1 MMLEVVVLV
10 MLVVMMLMTAPG
22 CAECCVRCLGGVPY
36 ASLVAT
42 LLCFAGVALF
52 CGCGHEALGNA
63 LALLDEHFEYPHH
76 DSLLLFQVVD
86 VVRFCMYGTVAAFL
100 LLGILL
106 FTEGFFTTGAVQGR
120 HGDFKTTACGRCISA
135 MFIGLTYLLTLLWL
149 GVLGLAALPVFLT
162 LNIRASCNAA
172 LTTSTT
178 TAGAAAAAAAAGAA
192 AAAAGAAAGPSSPTV
207 CVDLRQYGILP
218 WNHSTAVLCDRAL
231 ENMCNTQ
238 EFILAHHLFIVA
250 YAGAAATVIA
260 MIHYLMVLTANWG
273 YVKTFAASASSPG
286 PAAASCGG
294 GGGGGSG
301 GGSGGGGAQQAPL
314 GAGDAEMGDLHN
326 GKGLAATSQDP

>member
-1 MMLEVVVLV
+1 METTTTDVTPVK
-10 MLVVMMLMTAPG
+10 TR

-63 LALLDEHFEYPHH
+63 LALLDEHFLYPHH

-86 VVRFCMYGTVAAFL
+86 VVRFSMYGTVAAFL

-162 LNIRASCNAA
+162 LNIRSSCHAA
-172 LTTSTT
+172 LTAAPNSST
-178 TAGAAAAAAAAGAA
+178 
-192 AAAAGAAAGPSSPTV
+192 PPV

-218 WNHSTAVLCDRAL
+218 WNHSTALLCDRAL

-250 YAGAAATVIA
+250 YAGAGATVIA

-286 PAAASCGG
+286 AAAPCS
-294 GGGGGSG
+294 GS
-301 GGSGGGGAQQAPL
+301 AQQGAL
-314 GAGDAEMGDLHN
+314 GGGDAELGDLHN
-326 GKGLAATSQDP
+326 GKGVAATSPQDP

>member
-1 MMLEVVVLV
+1 METTTTDVTPVK
-10 MLVVMMLMTAPG
+10 TR

-63 LALLDEHFEYPHH
+63 LALLDDHFQYPHH

-162 LNIRASCNAA
+162 LNIRASCHAA

-178 TAGAAAAAAAAGAA
+178 STTSTTAAAAAGS
-192 AAAAGAAAGPSSPTV
+192 SSPTV

-294 GGGGGSG
+294 GGG
-301 GGSGGGGAQQAPL
+301 AQQAPL